1 MSTATG
7 FSYDYVFRLASR
19 LTPEEQER
27 LVREMNVPGKTIKES
42 VPSMVSREEIEE
54 FKRVG
59 AERQRRRTP
68 EELEENRQKLLE
80 IILNCPVMS
89 DEDLRGMI
97 DARKEINE
105 CRLA

>member
-7 FSYDYVFRLASR
+7 FSYDYVSQLVSR

-27 LVREMNVPGKTIKES
+27 LIREMDMSCKTKQES
-42 VPSMVSREEIEE
+42 VPSMVSHEEIEE
-54 FKRVG
+54 FKRMG
-59 AERQRRRTP
+59 TQRQRRRTP
-68 EELEENRQKLLE
+68 EELEENRQKLLK
-80 IILNCPVMS
+80 IILTCPVMS
-89 DEDLRGMI
+89 DEDLQGMI